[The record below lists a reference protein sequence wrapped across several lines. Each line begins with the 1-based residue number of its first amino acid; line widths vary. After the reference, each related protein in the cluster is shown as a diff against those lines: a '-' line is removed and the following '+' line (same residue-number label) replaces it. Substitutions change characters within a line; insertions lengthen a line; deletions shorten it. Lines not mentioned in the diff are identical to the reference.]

1 MLSFEHGLA
10 FTLNIRTQADV
21 TLDLLIQGMTREG
34 TFTFKHTTASTSIVT
49 SADFR
54 IPDIPIYLTVTQAIN
69 SGFQGEIFCAVNLQ
83 AGSNIIQQLIS
94 GTVYGDKALTWPSN
108 PAADSRPNG
117 GALALRL
124 SANPAAGAELSLD
137 VPIGEVWRVQ
147 SVAFQLVTSATVAN
161 RKPHIQFL
169 SNGMI
174 AAACYNDFIQTA
186 TQTINYAAT
195 TYAQPAQ
202 TAADGTDFPIAI
214 PHGLLLHSGD
224 TIQTVTTALQA
235 GDNYSFMQV
244 NVEMWF
250 ETSV

>member
-1 MLSFEHGLA
+1 MPAGADQRGCLRGAKRQARRERRQEVRGQRQRRSHIAMPPVPSPSLPFLTRTMLSFEHGLA

-54 IPDIPIYLTVTQAIN
+54 IPYIPIYLTVTQAIN

-83 AGSNIIQQLIS
+83 AGSNIIQELIS

-147 SVAFQLVTSATVAN
+147 SVAFQLVTSATV
-161 RKPHIQFL
+161 
-169 SNGMI
+169 
-174 AAACYNDFIQTA
+174 
-186 TQTINYAAT
+186 
-195 TYAQPAQ
+195 
-202 TAADGTDFPIAI
+202 
-214 PHGLLLHSGD
+214 
-224 TIQTVTTALQA
+224 
-235 GDNYSFMQV
+235 
-244 NVEMWF
+244 
-250 ETSV
+250 